1 MCHLQE
7 VRALSPFEHLRLLF
21 ADDKPFC
28 RSLSRIIGFCPRNV
42 SLYREAFM
50 HSSMN
55 GKGSNAADTG
65 GGRRA
70 NNERLEYLG
79 DAILGAV
86 SADILYHR
94 YPTRR
99 EGFLTTARSR
109 MVQRSTL
116 GRVAH
121 EMGLEAFIHTSS
133 LQQSHNSFIYGN
145 AFEAL
150 VGAIYLDRGYHV
162 CYRFI
167 EQRVLGKY
175 IQVDEVA
182 THETNYKSSILEWC
196 QKHGYPITFDLLDET
211 LQPEGPVF
219 HSAVII
225 CGVQAGQGTGYTKKE
240 SHQQAARE
248 ALSHIRHRHA
258 VYQAII
264 AAAQAAATSEGEEDG
279 GLENARQQ
287 SEKEAESSSSVTP

>member
-1 MCHLQE
+1 M
-7 VRALSPFEHLRLLF
+7 SPLEHLRLLF

-42 SLYREAFM
+42 ALYREAFM

-55 GKGSNAADTG
+55 GKGSNAADAG
-65 GGRRA
+65 GGSRA

-121 EMGLEAFIHTSS
+121 EMGLEAFIHTSA
-133 LQQSHNSFIYGN
+133 LQQSHNSFISGN

-150 VGAIYLDRGYHV
+150 VGAIYLDRGYRV

-175 IQVDEVA
+175 IQIDEVA

-211 LQPEGPVF
+211 FQPEGPVF
-219 HSAVII
+219 HSAVTI

-258 VYQAII
+258 VYRDII
-264 AAAQAAATSEGEEDG
+264 AAAQAAAASSEGEENELAEEG
-279 GLENARQQ
+279 REPE
-287 SEKEAESSSSVTP
+287 EKEVGSPSPANP